1 LKKAML
7 LSVKKSLLVMA
18 GIVSLAL
25 GILGAFLPLLPT
37 VPLVLLSAFCFA
49 RSSER
54 LHQWLLNHRVFGR
67 IIQDFEAGR
76 GVERRIK
83 VRAIVLIWISMTA
96 SSLMLQRPMVYL
108 VLGLIGLAVSWN
120 IWRLPEPV
128 RAGTPSED

>member
-1 LKKAML
+1 ML
-7 LSVKKSLLVMA
+7 LSVKKSLLVIA
-18 GIVSLAL
+18 GVVSLAL
-25 GILGAFLPLLPT
+25 GIVGAFLPLLPT

-67 IIQDFEAGR
+67 IIRDFEAGR

-83 VRAIVLIWISMTA
+83 LRAIVLIWISMTA

>member
-1 LKKAML
+1 ML

>member
-1 LKKAML
+1 ML
-7 LSVKKSLLVMA
+7 LSVKKSLLVIA
-18 GIVSLAL
+18 GVVSLAL

-67 IIQDFEAGR
+67 IIRDFEAGR

-128 RAGTPSED
+128 RAGTTTED

>member
-1 LKKAML
+1 ML
-7 LSVKKSLLVMA
+7 LSVKKSLLVIA
-18 GIVSLAL
+18 GVVSLAL

-67 IIQDFEAGR
+67 IIRDFEAGR

-128 RAGTPSED
+128 RAGTASED

>member
-1 LKKAML
+1 ML
-7 LSVKKSLLVMA
+7 TPVKKTLLITSGVLSLV
-18 GIVSLAL
+18 L
-25 GILGAFLPLLPT
+25 GIIGAFLPLLPT

-54 LHQWLLNHRVFGR
+54 LHNWLLNHRVFGR

-83 VRAIVLIWISMTA
+83 VRAITLIWISMGL
-96 SSLMLQRPMVYL
+96 SCWLVGRPMVCL
-108 VLGLIGLAVSWN
+108 LLAAIGLAVSWN

-128 RAGTPSED
+128 RAGVASED

>member
-1 LKKAML
+1 ML
-7 LSVKKSLLVMA
+7 LSVKKSLLVIA
-18 GIVSLAL
+18 GVISLAL

-67 IIQDFEAGR
+67 IIRDFEAGR